1 MEGLTSLAKIYMGV
15 APAVGG
21 LIAASILGSYSG
33 CWSWRSGFCFCWVP
47 LVRTRCTACRPC
59 NLWAVSA
66 GLGTLIGILG
76 LFVWPFIF
84 GWKALGINWA
94 KGTILLPELTDAA
107 ADDVIFSPWILGES
121 YCVSNHQATVFK

>member
-1 MEGLTSLAKIYMGV
+1 
-15 APAVGG
+15 
-21 LIAASILGSYSG
+21 
-33 CWSWRSGFCFCWVP
+33 
-47 LVRTRCTACRPC
+47 
-59 NLWAVSA
+59 VSA